1 MRLSHVT
8 WNIAGLS
15 LPLLV
20 AAVTIPHLIDRLGV
34 ERFGLLTLAW
44 GLIGYAGA
52 LDFGIGR
59 ALTQMVSRL
68 QGENKPS
75 DIPDA
80 LATAGRITMITG
92 LVGAGVIAICA
103 ILGAASL
110 LNAKAVPTTEITT
123 AILLLAIAVPAQSI
137 SATYRGLNEAFLN
150 FESIN
155 LLRAG
160 LGVVNFGGPF
170 VVSNYTTE
178 LPWLVSA
185 LMVARLVA
193 LGLYIR
199 LARNCLKKQ
208 NIHKANASFS
218 NFIAENLIKSGGW
231 VTVSGV
237 LNPIMSQTDR
247 FIISSYISAGAVL
260 IYVVPYEIVSQSLI
274 ISGAVTSVLFPFL
287 SKAIHANQGNWKEL
301 YRKYLLLLTGIML
314 GVSAA
319 IALFLPEILKLWL
332 NKNFDSQMVAVG
344 RIICIGVVANSI
356 GSMYYA
362 LVQSWGRIDLTGKF
376 HLIELPIYI
385 CMLALLIH
393 KYGVI
398 GSAMAWTGR
407 VTLDAALLVMA
418 AKHIEKLKSQNYK
431 NHVV

>member
-8 WNIAGLS
+8 WNIVGLS

-20 AAVTIPHLIDRLGV
+20 AAVCVPRLIDNVGA

-52 LDFGIGR
+52 LDFGVGR

-80 LATAGRITMITG
+80 LVTAGRITMITG

-103 ILGAASL
+103 ILGVASL

-150 FESIN
+150 FKGIN

-178 LPWLVSA
+178 LPWLVSV
-185 LMVARLVA
+185 LMIGRLIA
-193 LGLYIR
+193 LGLYFW
-199 LARNCLKKQ
+199 LARTCLEKQ
-208 NIHKANASFS
+208 DIHNANASYS
-218 NFIAENLIKSGGW
+218 NSIAEKLIKSGGW

-237 LNPIMSQTDR
+237 LNPIMTQTDR
-247 FIISSYISAGAVL
+247 FIISSYISASAVL

-274 ISGAVTSVLFPFL
+274 ISGSVTSVLFPFL
-287 SKAIHANQGNWKEL
+287 SKAIHGNQRNWKGL
-301 YRKYLLLLTGIML
+301 YRKYLLLLTSIML
-314 GVSAA
+314 GVSAVT
-319 IALFLPEILKLWL
+319 ALFLPELLKLWL
-332 NKNFDSQMVAVG
+332 NKNFDPQMVEVG

-362 LVQSWGRIDLTGKF
+362 LLHSWGRLDLPGKF

-385 CMLALLIH
+385 CMLILLTH

-407 VTLDAALLVMA
+407 VSLDAALLVMA
-418 AKHIEKLKSQNYK
+418 SKYIEKTKIQ
-431 NHVV
+431 